1 MASWYFTI
9 DEIAAQND
17 WFVRLVFLRIY
28 STETMEIGNR
38 RKYIIPLTKIN
49 KKELAGFAD
58 MSRPTIQKYA
68 DNLPLGEYS
77 FVPLLGR
84 TLEYDTTQID
94 RIIEAAKTMHGG
106 ARNDFVKVVFYTIGL
121 VNRHSGTYSHSL
133 KQFAEELSLNYT
145 TIQKHIEKAIELKLF
160 NRSQVGNS
168 FSGESS
174 TYSFTS

>member
-1 MASWYFTI
+1 
-9 DEIAAQND
+9 
-17 WFVRLVFLRIY
+17 
-28 STETMEIGNR
+28 
-38 RKYIIPLTKIN
+38 
-49 KKELAGFAD
+49 

-84 TLEYDTTQID
+84 TLEYDATQID

-121 VNRHSGTYSHSL
+121 INRHSGTYSHSL

-145 TIQKHIEKAIELKLF
+145 TVQKHIDKAIELKLF

-168 FSGESS
+168 FFWGVFNIFIHFLIIWNIFLDLSQGSCYNIS
-174 TYSFTS
+174 IR